1 MLRSLAFLIALGVS
15 IAAVNRMNSVFGL
28 IVTAPGYLVQAWL
41 FKRHWALGGPG
52 YRATLIVVST
62 LFWTLFVLVAAWS
75 VRLVA
80 SRRRKHTS

>member
-1 MLRSLAFLIALGVS
+1 
-15 IAAVNRMNSVFGL
+15 MNSTFGL

-41 FKRHWALGGPG
+41 FERHWALGGPG

-62 LFWTLFVLVAAWS
+62 LFWTLFVLAAAWS
-75 VRLVA
+75 VRFIA